1 MTLQKRMNLF
11 TTGLKTLGKY
21 GYLLAIILLTA
32 GGVTALVTGRW
43 PTASLLLLGF
53 GAMILGAW
61 LLTKV
66 SINNPALARRSTQ
79 AGTNAL
85 LTTATILILL
95 GVINF
100 LAFRYPFSLDLTENQ
115 QFTLSS
121 QSQALVKSLE
131 QPVKIWI
138 FDREPSSKDKALLK
152 NYQRYS
158 SQVSF
163 EFVDP
168 DQKPSLVKKFNVK
181 AQGDVFVEYGDKK
194 QLVQTLISFNQRQ
207 PLSEI
212 KLTNTIA
219 KIRQERTFQAYLLQG
234 HGEAPLNTSKEG
246 LSEAIDSLRNQGF
259 EVNPLTLAEQGA
271 IPPNSDLLVIAGP
284 KRKLLAAEVKL
295 LQAYSAQGGN
305 LLLMVGPDVEPGLE
319 ALLEPWGVKLDE
331 RIVVDLSGA
340 GQLLG
345 LGPAAPVITRYGEHP
360 ITQEFQNGIS
370 IFPLSRPIATNPVEG
385 VQATT
390 LLEASENMLAQRQ
403 LTDQFE
409 YNPKTDL
416 RGPFDLGVALER
428 TPPKS
433 APSPASTLSP
443 SSSPTSSPSPTAVA
457 SKPARLVVIGN
468 ALFAT
473 NEWFNEQ
480 LNGDVFLNSVQ
491 WLAKRETQPLA
502 IRPKEPTNRRI
513 ILTPFQASLLGWLA
527 WVIMPL
533 LGLGLAIGAWWRR
546 Q

>member
-1 MTLQKRMNLF
+1 MSLLR
-11 TTGLKTLGKY
+11 GALKALGKY
-21 GYLLAIILLTA
+21 GYLLAIVLITA
-32 GGVTALVTGRW
+32 GGITALVTGQW
-43 PTASLLLLGF
+43 PTASLLFLGF

-61 LLTKV
+61 LMAKV

-85 LTTATILILL
+85 LTTAAILILI

-100 LAFRYPFSLDLTENQ
+100 LAFRYPLSLDLTENQ

-121 QSQALVKSLE
+121 QSQTLVKSLE
-131 QPVKIWI
+131 KPVKVWV
-138 FDREPSSKDKALLK
+138 FDSDPSSKDKALLK

-158 SQVSF
+158 GQVSF

-168 DQKPSLVKKFNVK
+168 DQKPRLVKKFNVK

-194 QLVQTLISFNQRQ
+194 QLVQTLISFNQRE

-212 KLTNTIA
+212 KLTNAIA
-219 KIRQERTFQAYLLQG
+219 KIRQARTFQAYILQG

-246 LSEAIDSLRNQGF
+246 LSEAVDSLKNKGF
-259 EVNPLTLAEQGA
+259 EVNPLNLGEQGA
-271 IPPNSDLLVIAGP
+271 IPPKSDLLVLAGP
-284 KRKLLAAEVKL
+284 QRKLLEAEVKL
-295 LQAYSAQGGN
+295 LQAYSAEGGN
-305 LLLMVGPDVEPGLE
+305 LLVMVPPEVNPGLE
-319 ALLEPWGVKLDE
+319 PFLESWGVKLDE
-331 RIVVDLSGA
+331 RTVVDLSGS

-345 LGPAAPVITRYGEHP
+345 LGPTAPLITHYGEHP
-360 ITQEFQNGIS
+360 ITKEFQNGIS
-370 IFPLSRPIATNPVEG
+370 IFPLSRPIATTKVEG
-385 VQATT
+385 VRATT
-390 LLEASENMLAQRQ
+390 LLEASENMLAQRE
-403 LTDQFE
+403 LTENFT

-428 TPPKS
+428 TAQKS
-433 APSPASTLSP
+433 TPSPSPALSP
-443 SSSPTSSPSPTAVA
+443 SPSPAPNPSPTPSAT
-457 SKPARLVVIGN
+457 KPARLVVIGN

-480 LNGDVFLNSVQ
+480 LNGDVFLNSAQ
-491 WLAKRETQPLA
+491 WLVNREEQALS

-513 ILTPFQASLLGWLA
+513 TLTPFQASLLGWLS
-527 WVIMPL
+527 WVIIPL

>member
-1 MTLQKRMNLF
+1 MTLQTLMNLF
-11 TTGLKTLGKY
+11 KIGLTVWGKY
-21 GYLLAIILLTA
+21 GYLLAIVLLTA
-32 GGVTALVTGRW
+32 GGITALITGQW
-43 PTASLLLLGF
+43 PTTSLLLLGF

-61 LLTKV
+61 LLAKV
-66 SINNPALARRSTQ
+66 CLHNPVLARRSTQ

-85 LTTATILILL
+85 LTTAAILILI

-100 LAFRYPFSLDLTENQ
+100 LAFRYPLSLDLTENQ

-121 QSQALVKSLE
+121 QSQTLVKSLE
-131 QPVKIWI
+131 KPVKIWV
-138 FDREPSSKDKALLK
+138 FDSEPASQDKALLK

-158 SQVSF
+158 GQVSF

-194 QLVQTLISFNQRQ
+194 QLVQTLIGFNQRE

-212 KLTNTIA
+212 KLTNAIA
-219 KIRQERTFQAYLLQG
+219 KIRQERTFQAYILQG

-246 LSEAIDSLRNQGF
+246 LSEAIDSLKNKGF
-259 EVNPLTLAEQGA
+259 EVNPLNLGEQGA
-271 IPPNSDLLVIAGP
+271 IPQKSDLLVLAGP
-284 KRKLLAAEVKL
+284 QRPLLEAEVKL
-295 LQAYSAQGGN
+295 LQVYSAQGGN
-305 LLLMVGPDVEPGLE
+305 LLVMVAPEVDPGLE
-319 ALLEPWGVKLDE
+319 PLLESWGVTLDD
-331 RIVVDLSGA
+331 RLVIDLSGA

-345 LGPAAPVITRYGEHP
+345 LGPAAPLITRYGEHP
-360 ITQEFQNGIS
+360 ITQAFQNGIS
-370 IFPLSRPIATNPVEG
+370 IFPLSRPIATTKVEG
-385 VQATT
+385 IQATT
-390 LLEASENMLAQRQ
+390 LLEASENMLAQRE
-403 LTDQFE
+403 LTDNFE

-428 TPPKS
+428 TVTKS
-433 APSPASTLSP
+433 TPSPSP
-443 SSSPTSSPSPTAVA
+443 SPTSSPVPRPTPSPSAT
-457 SKPARLVVIGN
+457 KPARLVVIGN

-480 LNGDVFLNSVQ
+480 LNGDVFLNSAQ
-491 WLAKRETQPLA
+491 WLVNREEQVLA

-513 ILTPFQASLLGWLA
+513 TLTPFQAGLLGWLS
-527 WVIMPL
+527 WVIVPL